1 MFSKNLLLA
10 AVRACYVIGT
20 VGTAFAQWPAGIGQ
34 PKVLVTKAGSLRI
47 ETPISDELSGALLSK
62 GLRLSSPEAYRRN
75 GLEYPAVLRDA
86 DVTIELG
93 ASKKIMLV
101 IKSKVP
107 ATEAFLDLMLEWVE
121 PAGVETRLYSLVL
134 GKLPSVALG
143 QAQSNPLVSE
153 KSIKKHPL
161 AAIAKSQSAASVP
174 TEVTRQVSKDK
185 VVLVEQVEVLPG
197 VVPVVPVAKVPAVSE
212 PITPLKVEEP
222 LPVQM
227 RAAEGVKELEHVG
240 EQTGLQFAEENKNVE
255 DGTVLAPVSQI
266 TVEQLE
272 IEPAVVEVVP
282 TAAAPTVAELTAPS
296 AVEEHLPRLL
306 LAEKGAHAFS
316 DGLLDF
322 AGDQEVK
329 YIQVIYQGGEKKF
342 NQGDILELFLNGLPF
357 EPRKMVLLTSTAA
370 VVEFE
375 LRLGEFGIEGE
386 KTLTAKIQ
394 TKDGV
399 ESDLSSE
406 LRFTLKALRE
416 QARESVRLP
425 FSDEHTA
432 TDGIGIIELEDPLN
446 ENNKVRSCWFQC
458 N

>member
-47 ETPISDELSGALLSK
+47 ETPISDKLSGALLSK

-143 QAQSNPLVSE
+143 QAQSNPLVSK

-174 TEVTRQVSKDK
+174 TEVTRQVSKDE
-185 VVLVEQVEVLPG
+185 VVSVQQVEVLPG

-212 PITPLKVEEP
+212 PITPLQVEEP

-255 DGTVLAPVSQI
+255 DGTVLAHVSQI
-266 TVEQLE
+266 AVEQFE

-282 TAAAPTVAELTAPS
+282 TTAAAPTAAELRAPS

-306 LAEKGAHAFS
+306 LAEKGGHAFS

-394 TKDGV
+394 TKNGV

-425 FSDEHTA
+425 FFDEHTA
-432 TDGIGIIELEDPLN
+432 TDGIGVIELEDPL
-446 ENNKVRSCWFQC
+446 K
-458 N
+458 

>member
-1 MFSKNLLLA
+1 MQEDATGSK
-10 AVRACYVIGT
+10 
-20 VGTAFAQWPAGIGQ
+20 
-34 PKVLVTKAGSLRI
+34 
-47 ETPISDELSGALLSK
+47 
-62 GLRLSSPEAYRRN
+62 LSS
-75 GLEYPAVLRDA
+75 GTLID
-86 DVTIELG
+86 
-93 ASKKIMLV
+93 K
-101 IKSKVP
+101 
-107 ATEAFLDLMLEWVE
+107 
-121 PAGVETRLYSLVL
+121 
-134 GKLPSVALG
+134 
-143 QAQSNPLVSE
+143 QS
-153 KSIKKHPL
+153 
-161 AAIAKSQSAASVP
+161 
-174 TEVTRQVSKDK
+174 D
-185 VVLVEQVEVLPG
+185 
-197 VVPVVPVAKVPAVSE
+197 
-212 PITPLKVEEP
+212 
-222 LPVQM
+222 PVQ
-227 RAAEGVKELEHVG
+227 VKDVSDQFETTQEPQGTPELD
-240 EQTGLQFAEENKNVE
+240 A
-255 DGTVLAPVSQI
+255 VLAPVSQI
-266 TVEQLE
+266 AVEQLE

-282 TAAAPTVAELTAPS
+282 TAAAPAIAELTAPS